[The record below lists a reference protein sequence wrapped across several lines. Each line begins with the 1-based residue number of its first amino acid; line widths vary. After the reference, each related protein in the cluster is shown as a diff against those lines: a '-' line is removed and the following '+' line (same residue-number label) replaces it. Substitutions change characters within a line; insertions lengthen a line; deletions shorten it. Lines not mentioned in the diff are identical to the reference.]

1 MRFLPHQAPGR
12 SALLAVLLVGAALA
26 SLASYEWFRQTPNRQ
41 APPGATS
48 ESSTANPLTLSVYDE
63 PHPVPAIQFTDGDG
77 RALTLAD
84 FKGRTVLLNV
94 WATWCAPCRKEMPSL
109 DHLEKQLGGKDFI
122 VLPVSIDR
130 KGLSAVKPFYEELR
144 LVSLGVYL
152 DSSGSIQGTLA
163 IPGVPTT
170 LLIDRAGREVA
181 RKMGAA
187 EWDSPEMTALI
198 RRYLP
203 HQ

>member
-94 WATWCAPCRKEMPSL
+94 WATWCVPCRKEMPSL
-109 DHLEKQLGGKDFI
+109 DHLEKHLRGKD
-122 VLPVSIDR
+122 VLLLAVSIDR
-130 KGLSAVKPFYEELR
+130 EG
-144 LVSLGVYL
+144 
-152 DSSGSIQGTLA
+152 
-163 IPGVPTT
+163 
-170 LLIDRAGREVA
+170 
-181 RKMGAA
+181 
-187 EWDSPEMTALI
+187 
-198 RRYLP
+198 
-203 HQ
+203 